1 MTVNGRAYERTVPV
15 RLSLA
20 DFLRDHLHLTG
31 THLGCEHG
39 VCGACTISLNG
50 RSARSCLT
58 LAVQADGCE
67 IITIEGLR
75 AEDGTRHPIQ
85 QLFLENFALQC
96 GYCTPGFLIT
106 ALELLRDNP
115 KPTEHEVRE
124 ALSGNLCRCSGYQAI
139 VDAVLEA
146 ADKGLG
152 LMSDTR
158 FVNQRMV
165 GSSVIPDE
173 AIPLV
178 EGDGR
183 FLNDIKLPGM
193 YHVAFLRSQHAHAK
207 LNSIDVS
214 EARKLP
220 GVIKVLTGKELLGKV
235 DPFRSMPNR
244 FSGGELV
251 QHWLAVDKV
260 RFCGEAICA
269 VVAEDRATAEDAFDL
284 IKVDYEPLPVVT
296 DPRLGELDDSP
307 LVHDACPNNYLIKR
321 EYQRGPVDEA
331 FQNAA
336 AVVKRRF
343 KIGRKQALCLEGRGC
358 VAGYRENTFTL
369 TMWISHQLPYVV
381 RHYLAKHLRLA
392 ETDVRV
398 IVPHTGGG
406 FGQKASIYPEEFVC
420 GWLALQLRRPVKWVE
435 DRIENMVA
443 STHARDQTIELEMAA
458 DKDGRILAISSD
470 IWVDVGAYSTYLWS
484 AGMEPLQTAG
494 LMPGPYRI
502 EAMRYRTRGVA
513 TNKTPVGP
521 YRAVGRPSASASL
534 ELLIDEMARKLKLDP
549 VEMRLR
555 NLIPG
560 EAMPYRNANNLV
572 HDNVNY
578 VPCLKLSVAKS
589 EYERQRA
596 EQLEPQA
603 NGKLRGV
610 GVACFAELTGLGTST
625 AVGPGTLLQPGRD
638 AATLRLETSGVLTIA
653 AALPSQGQRIMTA
666 MRQVASDELG
676 IKLEDITSITND
688 TATAPYGFGTFASRT
703 AVFGS
708 GAVIKAARELAAAHP
723 RHGRVHPAGAGRRTD
738 HRQQRGA
745 DRRSREEHLAEG
757 HGGEELLLREGHS
770 AGAQPGLR
778 GHGLLRSQV
787 RQLRRRRPHRRG
799 RRRSEDRP
807 RRNPALR
814 RRRGCRHRH
823 QPGGGGGADHRRHR
837 ARHRRGAAGGAGL
850 RRGRPAA
857 HRDAWPIT

>member
-1 MTVNGRAYERTVPV
+1 
-15 RLSLA
+15 
-20 DFLRDHLHLTG
+20 
-31 THLGCEHG
+31 
-39 VCGACTISLNG
+39 
-50 RSARSCLT
+50 
-58 LAVQADGCE
+58 
-67 IITIEGLR
+67 
-75 AEDGTRHPIQ
+75 
-85 QLFLENFALQC
+85 
-96 GYCTPGFLIT
+96 
-106 ALELLRDNP
+106 
-115 KPTEHEVRE
+115 
-124 ALSGNLCRCSGYQAI
+124 
-139 VDAVLEA
+139 
-146 ADKGLG
+146 
-152 LMSDTR
+152 MSDAR
-158 FVNQRMV
+158 FSNQRMV

-207 LNSIDVS
+207 LVSIDAS

-220 GVIKVLTGKELLGKV
+220 GVIKVLTGRELFGQV
-235 DPFRSMPNR
+235 EPFRSMPNR
-244 FSGGELV
+244 FSGGESV

-269 VVAEDRATAEDAFDL
+269 IVAEDRAIAEDAADL

-296 DPRLGELDDSP
+296 DPRLGERDDSP

-321 EYQRGPVDEA
+321 EYQRGNVDEA
-331 FQNAA
+331 FQNAH
-336 AVVKRRF
+336 AVVKRKFR
-343 KIGRKQALCLEGRGC
+343 IGRKQALCLEGRGC

-369 TMWISHQLPYVV
+369 TVWISHQLPYVV

-420 GWLALQLRRPVKWVE
+420 SWLALQLRRPVKWVE

-443 STHARDQTIELEMAA
+443 STHARDQAIELQMAA

-470 IWVDVGAYSTYLWS
+470 VWVDVGAYSTYLWS

-502 EAMRYRTRGVA
+502 GAMRYRTRGVA

-521 YRAVGRPSASASL
+521 YRAVGRPSASCSL

-549 VEMRLR
+549 VEMRMR
-555 NLIPG
+555 NLIPN

-572 HDNVNY
+572 HENVNY
-578 VPCLKLSVAKS
+578 VPCLELSVAKS
-589 EYERQRA
+589 EYQKQRA
-596 EQLEPQA
+596 LQGEGA
-603 NGKLRGV
+603 MSGKLRGV

-666 MRQVASDELG
+666 MRQVAADEMG
-676 IKLEDITSITND
+676 MKFEDITGITND

-708 GAVIKAARELAAAHP
+708 GTVIKAARELRQRILAMAAFILQQPVEQLTIVNSVVQTIDRSKSITLKEMAEKSFFSAKDIP
-723 RHGRVHPAGAGRRTD
+723 QELNQGFEVTAFYDPKFGSFAAGAHIVTVDVDTRTGHVEILRYVAAED
-738 HRQQRGA
+738 VGTVINPAVVEGQIIGGIAQGIGEALLEELVYDDAGQPRTVTLADYLVPSALEIPRIELHHANTPSAALGGFKGCGEGSIIGALGAVACAVADALSQRGGDIHEFPA
-745 DRRSREEHLAEG
+745 TPERVLKGLGVLPAE
-757 HGGEELLLREGHS
+757 
-770 AGAQPGLR
+770 
-778 GHGLLRSQV
+778 V
-787 RQLRRRRPHRRG
+787 
-799 RRRSEDRP
+799 
-807 RRNPALR
+807 
-814 RRRGCRHRH
+814 
-823 QPGGGGGADHRRHR
+823 
-837 ARHRRGAAGGAGL
+837 
-850 RRGRPAA
+850 
-857 HRDAWPIT
+857 